1 MLRTSKTGGLGRLCT
16 EAVSTRDRALRNSP
30 QREAGGEG
38 ATEGRD
44 YRKADTLDLG
54 VKSKGERVG
63 LVDLGSRAHPLA
75 GESPAP

>member
-1 MLRTSKTGGLGRLCT
+1 MHGSGQHPGQSL
-16 EAVSTRDRALRNSP
+16 EESP
-30 QREAGGEG
+30 HREAGEEG

-44 YRKADTLDLG
+44 YREADTLDLG